1 MRKKRAVARSKL
13 ELSVGNI
20 RRIVKEIRMNMD
32 RLRVQL
38 GKENE
43 KTINFLIDRLD
54 MWAEGVV
61 EPTTLE
67 IDSKKKNNKLGLSSA
82 KLTSSLVSHA
92 RCVNC

>member
-61 EPTTLE
+61 EPTTLD
-67 IDSKKKNNKLGLSSA
+67 IDSKKKKINTNFGY
-82 KLTSSLVSHA
+82 
-92 RCVNC
+92 R